1 MVQASEPKRG
11 SVEVVTWLSEN
22 AVLLPLFHELYLTGA
37 ADVIWNWISGAMLKL
52 GGRSREA
59 DRHFDR
65 LLSVVNAM
73 DERRHLEVMDWAKL
87 FNPARQIVSPVGRS
101 CECLL
106 LTNARHEQAEI
117 DTPMADVIRSRG
129 KLEVS
134 DMTMIRVTVDGFTH
148 HNRQLKVIHPDEPN
162 RFVTASVRDPAFD
175 IAPNIY
181 TEAATERRMLDV
193 AAKVTLK
200 DGRIQRVY
208 IMDATRVEDVG

>member
-1 MVQASEPKRG
+1 
-11 SVEVVTWLSEN
+11 
-22 AVLLPLFHELYLTGA
+22 
-37 ADVIWNWISGAMLKL
+37 
-52 GGRSREA
+52 
-59 DRHFDR
+59 
-65 LLSVVNAM
+65 
-73 DERRHLEVMDWAKL
+73 
-87 FNPARQIVSPVGRS
+87 
-101 CECLL
+101 
-106 LTNARHEQAEI
+106 
-117 DTPMADVIRSRG
+117 
-129 KLEVS
+129 
-134 DMTMIRVTVDGFTH
+134 MTMIRVTVDGFTH